1 MFQKKIIF
9 ITILLLLLS
18 LIIRELPYINVLVAG
33 KIWIFYG
40 LLFLFLIFPWK
51 VHPSLLILLS
61 MFLLLTALLF
71 TLAKLYNFTEILG
84 LAIYFLLWLAVILRI
99 VDFLKSEKNK

>member
-1 MFQKKIIF
+1 MRLNLEKQKILIIF
-9 ITILLLLLS
+9 GFLVLS
-18 LIIRELPYINVLVAG
+18 LILRELPYVNVLVAG
-33 KIWIFYG
+33 KLWIFYG

-71 TLAKLYNFTEILG
+71 TLAKLYNFAEILG

-99 VDFLKSEKNK
+99 AKLC